1 MFHYKRTVDEKE
13 YQYELI
19 DDEAVLIARE
29 CDLVEFS
36 DN

>member
-1 MFHYKRTVDEKE
+1 MKKE

-19 DDEAVLIARE
+19 DDEAVLIVRGA
-29 CDLVEFS
+29 DLVEVL